1 LDTFRGRYFHTA
13 QWDHTCNLSG
23 RKVAVI
29 GTGASAIQVIP
40 AIAPMVE
47 HLTVFQR
54 TPAWVTPR
62 RDRAITEKEKTRFSR
77 FPLLMK
83 LQREGIFWFNELVG
97 RGFTGNEQINR
108 IMRSVAVRRLT
119 KHVKDPALR
128 RRLTPGYKIGC
139 KRILVSNEYYKT
151 FNRENVSLVTEPID
165 TFTPEGIVAGGLQ
178 HHFDAVIF
186 ATGFVAADIELY
198 VKIIG
203 LHGENLIDRWAS
215 TGAEAYLGTTVAGYP
230 NLCFILGPNTGLG
243 SNSVVHMMESQMT
256 YIMHYIRH
264 LEKGENGS
272 YIDLKPEV
280 QEKYNQDL
288 QRKFKGTVW
297 SSGCKSW
304 YLNRAGKN
312 TTLFPRLASTFRRL
326 TKRFDPTVYRHY
338 TATVKKQQTATSL

>member
-1 LDTFRGRYFHTA
+1 
-13 QWDHTCNLSG
+13 
-23 RKVAVI
+23 
-29 GTGASAIQVIP
+29 
-40 AIAPMVE
+40 
-47 HLTVFQR
+47 
-54 TPAWVTPR
+54 
-62 RDRAITEKEKTRFSR
+62 
-77 FPLLMK
+77 MK

-178 HHFDAVIF
+178 H
-186 ATGFVAADIELY
+186 
-198 VKIIG
+198 
-203 LHGENLIDRWAS
+203 LIDRWAS

-280 QEKYNQDL
+280 QKKYNQDL